1 MKKQIVNTTNS
12 RRKRNTAEK
21 KIKLKVRHEKYLNTY
36 TMSKNTTTNN
46 WQYTSRQTANP
57 IESVGGSSAI
67 DRTALDF
74 DNASLKVKKI
84 KKLINTGEYDADVA
98 RYIPGTLDL
107 AFQGMICKISTI
119 EQPAHLSYK
128 DKEMLDFQLLHD
140 KNYYTNLNSH
150 HICFPLRLRKLTKAA
165 ANLRNATLITVN
177 NIFSHWIKEIHITKY
192 GTNKQL
198 IPTTTSH
205 EIYQYSMQC

>member
-36 TMSKNTTTNN
+36 TRSKNTTTNN

-57 IESVGGSSAI
+57 FESVGGSSAI
-67 DRTALDF
+67 DRTASDF
-74 DNASLKVKKI
+74 DNASLKIKKI

-107 AFQGMICKISTI
+107 AFQGMIYKISTI

-128 DKEMLDFQLLHD
+128 DKEMLDFQLLLD

-150 HICFPLRLRKLTKAA
+150 HI
-165 ANLRNATLITVN
+165 
-177 NIFSHWIKEIHITKY
+177 
-192 GTNKQL
+192 
-198 IPTTTSH
+198 
-205 EIYQYSMQC
+205 